1 MPWIEG
7 LVVLLPESAGGRSG
21 AVIPRDGSYRPLARI
36 AGVDQLL
43 RVRFIEGPPA
53 VAPGDFAQVLLEL
66 ETDAGDVAPGSE
78 LELIENGTDCV
89 GLVTVGRFV
98 SSTVPTI

>member
-7 LVVLLPESAGGRSG
+7 LVVLLPENAGGRSG
-21 AVIPRDGSYRPLARI
+21 AVMPRDGSYRPFARV
-36 AGVDQLL
+36 AGEDHLL

-53 VAPGDFAQVLLEL
+53 VAPGEFARVLLEL
-66 ETDAGDVAPGSE
+66 EAETGDVVPGSE

-89 GLVTVGRFV
+89 GLVTVGRFL
-98 SSTVPTI
+98 SSTVPSV